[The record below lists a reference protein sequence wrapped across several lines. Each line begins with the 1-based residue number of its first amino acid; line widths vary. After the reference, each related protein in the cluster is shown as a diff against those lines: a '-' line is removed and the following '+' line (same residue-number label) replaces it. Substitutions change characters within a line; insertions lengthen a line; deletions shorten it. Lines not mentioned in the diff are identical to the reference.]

1 MRSPTFKILHTS
13 HLQKERDKIPKGTGT
28 GLYQHSDNRQV
39 IFGTRELSDDIGIKF
54 VGRN

>member
-1 MRSPTFKILHTS
+1 MRSSTFKILLPS
-13 HLQKERDKIPKGTGT
+13 NLQKERDKIPKGT